1 MISVV
6 ILILLTPSIEGV
18 SSFRYSDGRQNPA
31 THFPTCCPFT
41 NPPSYSCSL
50 EIVILEINKMMTYN
64 KLLFF
69 LILNC
74 NHNQSLF
81 YSIRESIYIS
91 SFMILLH
98 DFASRYVMVIV
109 HFGFIVFF
117 NIWSVSDKS
126 YLITCF
132 GNNAISK

>member
-1 MISVV
+1 MINTLLWNQWRYCKFYIIPTIKISMISVV

-50 EIVILEINKMMTYN
+50 EIVILEINKMMTYI

-74 NHNQSLF
+74 KHYQSLF

-91 SFMILLH
+91 SFWYYYMILL
-98 DFASRYVMVIV
+98 RGM
-109 HFGFIVFF
+109 
-117 NIWSVSDKS
+117 W
-126 YLITCF
+126 
-132 GNNAISK
+132 